1 MSRYFE
7 ELDYQPTPIGAIS
20 LRRRHDFR
28 LKIDVL
34 EIMLGDEHLMS
45 DLFTESEI
53 ALARLGLAY
62 HREATSART
71 PAHKLDVVVGGLG
84 LGYTAKAVLEDDG
97 AGSLLVVDALQAIID
112 WHETGLLPLGA
123 QLCGDARCR
132 MICAD
137 FFAASASADGFDP
150 DQPARLFDAIL
161 VDIDHA
167 PDFHLAPGNES
178 FYSAVGLTQLQTHLA
193 PDGIFGL
200 WSNDPP
206 DDDFTAHL
214 VGVFSD
220 ARAEAVTFAN
230 PFQDADVTQT
240 IYLARK

>member
-7 ELDYQPTPIGAIS
+7 EIDYQPTPIGAIS

-28 LKIDVL
+28 LKIDIL

-45 DLFTESEI
+45 DLFTDSEI
-53 ALARLGLAY
+53 ALATLGLAY
-62 HREATSART
+62 HREQMNAE
-71 PAHKLDVVVGGLG
+71 PQILDVVVGGLG
-84 LGYTAKAVLEDDG
+84 LGYTAQAVLNDENIG
-97 AGSLLVVDALQAIID
+97 TLLVVDALQAIID
-112 WHETGLLPLGA
+112 WHRNNLLPLGA
-123 QLCGDARCR
+123 DLCSDSRCR
-132 MICAD
+132 VICAD
-137 FFAASASADGFDP
+137 FFAASASTTGFDP
-150 DQPARLFDAIL
+150 DHPNRLFDAIL

-178 FYSAVGLTQLQTHLA
+178 FYSAAGLTQLQTHLA
-193 PDGIFGL
+193 PNGVFGL
-200 WSNDPP
+200 WSNNPP
-206 DDDFTAHL
+206 DPDFTAHL
-214 VGVFSD
+214 AATFSD

>member
-28 LKIDVL
+28 LKIDIL

-45 DLFTESEI
+45 DLFTASEI
-53 ALARLGLAY
+53 ALADLGIAY
-62 HREATSART
+62 HREGRTSQR
-71 PAHKLDVVVGGLG
+71 LDVLVGGLG
-84 LGYTAKAVLEDDG
+84 LGYTAKAVLDD
-97 AGSLLVVDALQAIID
+97 AAVTSLVVVDALQPIIN
-112 WHETGLLPLGA
+112 WHENGLLPLGPA
-123 QLCGDARCR
+123 LSSDPRCR
-132 MICAD
+132 FVCAD
-137 FFAASASADGFDP
+137 FFASAASQHGFDAYH
-150 DQPARLFDAIL
+150 DGRVFDAIL

-178 FYSAVGLTQLQTHLA
+178 FYSAHGLTQMQRFLA
-193 PDGIFGL
+193 DGGVFGL

-206 DDDFTAHL
+206 DDAFTAHL
-214 VGVFSD
+214 KKCFTD
-220 ARAEAVTFAN
+220 ARAETVTFAN
-230 PFQDADVTQT
+230 PFQPDDVTQT